1 MMACSFVQ
9 LDDLPDEVLLFILRK
24 LDNVQVLYSLMGV
37 NKRFNR
43 VVCDSIFTSHLTL
56 MKKSADGTILPL
68 SERVLG
74 RFYTQILPEIR
85 QKIQCLNV
93 KSSSI
98 ERILYANYRN
108 LHGLGLY
115 DFQMETITHLLT
127 STVSYFL

>member
-9 LDDLPDEVLLFILRK
+9 LDDLPDEVLLFILKK

-37 NKRFNR
+37 NKRFHR

-56 MKKSADGTILPL
+56 MKKSADDTILPL

-85 QKIQCLNV
+85 QKIQWLNV
-93 KSSSI
+93 ESSSI

-115 DFQMETITHLLT
+115 DFQMETVRHLLT
-127 STVSYFL
+127 STLSYFL

>member
-56 MKKSADGTILPL
+56 MKKSADDTILPL

-74 RFYTQILPEIR
+74 RFCTQILPEIR
-85 QKIQCLNV
+85 QKIQWLNV
-93 KSSSI
+93 ESSSI